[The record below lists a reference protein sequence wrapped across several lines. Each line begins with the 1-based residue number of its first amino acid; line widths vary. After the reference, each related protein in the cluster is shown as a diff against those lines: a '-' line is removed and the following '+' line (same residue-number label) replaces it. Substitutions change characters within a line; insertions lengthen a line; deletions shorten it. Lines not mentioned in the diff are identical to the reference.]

1 MKPFNLF
8 PIALFSF
15 FILFGCT
22 QKPEPIKYGSD
33 ECELCRMSIVDKQ
46 YGAELVTI
54 KGKIY
59 KFDSIECLIN
69 YTLNNNLIGDDKNLM
84 LVTDF
89 SKPEMFNDVK
99 KSFYVHNNSFRSPMG
114 LNVSSFGD
122 DATKQS
128 FIDKNGGQQLTW
140 PELIELVKQNK
151 M

>member
-1 MKPFNLF
+1 MKSVK
-8 PIALFSF
+8 LFS
-15 FILFGCT
+15 ILLFALLIVFGCT

-46 YGAELVTI
+46 YGAELVTS

-89 SKPEMFNDVK
+89 TKPEMFIYVK

-114 LNVSSFGD
+114 LNVSSFGTD
-122 DATKQS
+122 VAKQS
-128 FIDKNGGQQLTW
+128 FLDKNGGQQLTW
-140 PELIELVKQNK
+140 PELIELAKQNK